1 MNAQPD
7 TTTAALI
14 VAAGRGVRAGS
25 GGLAK
30 QYQLIGGR
38 PVLIYCLEAFLDH
51 PAIDS
56 VQVVIGA
63 DDATQ
68 YGSLNPDREK
78 LLPPVIGA
86 DTRQGSVLA
95 GLTALAANQPPDRV
109 LIHDAARPF
118 ASADLTTRVVNGL
131 DDADAIVPTLPVTST
146 LKALDSEAKVTK
158 TVPRDGLHTAE
169 TPQGFRFSTI
179 LAAQRKAAS
188 ERRIFTDDAA
198 LAEWAGIPVVAVPG
212 EIANVKLT
220 SAADIAAADKRLASE
235 AMLATGDIRVGAG
248 YDVHAFGPG
257 SEVML
262 GGVAIPHT
270 HALIGHSDADVGLH
284 ALTDAVLGALADGDI
299 GAHFPPS
306 DARWKDVSSDRFL
319 AEAARRVALR
329 GGTIAHLDLTVIAE
343 MPKIGPHRDAMR
355 RRIAEICLIDIE
367 RVGVKATTSERLGF
381 IGRGEGIAAHA
392 SATLR
397 LPFRTN
403 S

>member
-1 MNAQPD
+1 MIVQPT

-38 PVLIYCLEAFLDH
+38 PMLTYCLNAFLEH

-63 DDATQ
+63 DDVTQ
-68 YGSLNPDREK
+68 YGSLAPNSEQ
-78 LLPPVIGA
+78 LLPPVFGA

-95 GLTALAANQPPDRV
+95 GLTALAARRPPDRV

-118 ASADLTTRVVNGL
+118 ASPDLTTRVVIGL

-146 LKALDSEAKVTK
+146 LKALDTEAKVTA

-169 TPQGFRFSTI
+169 TPQGFTFSRI
-179 LAAQRKAAS
+179 LEAQRKAVSA
-188 ERRIFTDDAA
+188 RRDFTDDAA
-198 LAEWAGIPVVAVPG
+198 LAEWAGIPVVAIPG
-212 EIANVKLT
+212 EVANIKLT
-220 SAADIAAADKRLASE
+220 SAADIAAADRRLAGE
-235 AMLATGDIRVGAG
+235 AMLVTGDIRVGMG
-248 YDVHAFGPG
+248 YDVHALGPG
-257 SEVML
+257 REVML
-262 GGVAIPHT
+262 GGIAIPHT

-306 DARWKDVSSDRFL
+306 DPRWKDVSSDRFL
-319 AEAARRVALR
+319 AEAARRVAGR
-329 GGTIAHLDLTVIAE
+329 GGTIAHLDLTLIAE
-343 MPKIGPHRDAMR
+343 APKIGPHRDAMR
-355 RRIAEICLIDIE
+355 QRISEICQISLE
-367 RVGVKATTSERLGF
+367 RVGVKATTNEGLGF
-381 IGRGEGIAAHA
+381 LGRGEGIAAHA

-397 LPFRTN
+397 LPVRT
-403 S
+403 SS